1 MVCER
6 TECFVNNLN
15 ALWTNWMLCE
25 LIKCFVNKLN
35 ALWTTRM
42 LNEQSEKIKYVLD
55 KHGIN
60 NQLCEV
66 LFLSHCETEETSW
79 MSKEILK

>member
-1 MVCER
+1 
-6 TECFVNNLN
+6 
-15 ALWTNWMLCE
+15 MLCE

-55 KHGIN
+55 KHGTN
-60 NQLCEV
+60 NQLCES
-66 LFLSHCETEETSW
+66 LFLSHCETEESAGW
-79 MSKEILK
+79 AKKF